1 MERNTLR
8 ELLEQVDHE
17 IKKTETLDQQGRE
30 LLTHLAADINELLER
45 SNPEKEQH
53 LFFTERLTQA
63 IEHFETSHPQLTH
76 YLSQLSAVLSNAG
89 I

>member
-17 IKKTETLDQQGRE
+17 IKTTETLDQQGRE
-30 LLTHLAADINELLER
+30 LLSHLATDITELLER
-45 SNPEKEQH
+45 SNPEKAHHPSFLGQ
-53 LFFTERLTQA
+53 LTQA
-63 IEHFETSHPQLTH
+63 IEHFETSHPQLTN